1 MPQNSRA
8 KNSGLKLTMAKDKP
22 GVGMIEKDG
31 PLVESPVAIDSEE
44 SQQGCSPQDVRASHL
59 P

>member
-1 MPQNSRA
+1 MAPNPKA
-8 KNSGLKLTMAKDKP
+8 KNNGLKLTIAKDKP
-22 GVGMIEKDG
+22 DVGMIEKDG

-44 SQQGCSPQDVRASHL
+44 SQQGCSPQDVRALRL